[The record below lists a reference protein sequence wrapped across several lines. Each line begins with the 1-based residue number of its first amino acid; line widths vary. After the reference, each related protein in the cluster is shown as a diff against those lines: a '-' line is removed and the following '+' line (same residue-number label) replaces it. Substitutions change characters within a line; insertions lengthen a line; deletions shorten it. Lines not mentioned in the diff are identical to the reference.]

1 MSYDS
6 HTADSYKLVPMSK
19 KHLDILLI
27 EDDPTF
33 ASALHALL
41 KRKSIFSFD
50 FAHAAT
56 FEDADLILSQ
66 RQFDVVL
73 LDLTLPDI
81 QGIETLHAVRR
92 RGYSCPV
99 IILTGQDEEDLGV
112 QAMKAGAQDYLIK
125 GEIDGRLLS
134 RAITH
139 AIERARLIFERED
152 FLATLTHDLKNPLIG
167 ANRVIELLAE
177 EKIGTLNQEQINLL
191 THIKNSNWTLLTL
204 IGNLLEVYR
213 FEKDLATLYFEH
225 TNLMQIVNNCMKEI
239 APIAFDRNIK
249 MLQEVPD
256 DSEALVLA
264 DADSLSRVLRNLLDN
279 ALKYTPTGGQV
290 KVSLSSSP
298 ESVLLRVSDTGPG
311 IPEEDRKHLFERFWR
326 GRASRRHTP
335 GTGLGLYLCQQIVTL
350 HKGTISCACPGE
362 SGTSFLVELPRE
374 TAPLAS

>member
-1 MSYDS
+1 
-6 HTADSYKLVPMSK
+6 MSK
-19 KHLDILLI
+19 KHLEILLV

-33 ASALHALL
+33 ASALLALL
-41 KRKSIFSFD
+41 KRKSIFSFN
-50 FAHAAT
+50 FAHATT
-56 FEDADLILSQ
+56 FEDADAILSQ
-66 RQFDVVL
+66 KQVDVIL
-73 LDLTLPDI
+73 LDLTLPDVK
-81 QGIETLHAVRR
+81 GIDTLHAVRR
-92 RGYSCPV
+92 KSNACPV

-139 AIERARLIFERED
+139 AIERARLIYERED
-152 FLATLTHDLKNPLIG
+152 FVATLTHDLKNPLIG

-177 EKIGTLNQEQINLL
+177 RKIGDLNDEQVNLL

-239 APIAFDRNIK
+239 APIASDRNIK
-249 MLQEVPD
+249 VLQDIPEEHDAVIM
-256 DSEALVLA
+256 A

-279 ALKYTPTGGQV
+279 ALKYTPTGGEV
-290 KVSLSSSP
+290 KVSLASSP
-298 ESVLLRVSDTGPG
+298 DSIMLKVTDTGPG

-335 GTGLGLYLCQQIVTL
+335 GTGLGLYLCQQIVSL
-350 HKGTISCACPGE
+350 HKGKISCDCPNDN
-362 SGTSFLVELPRE
+362 GTSFVVELPRQ
-374 TAPLAS
+374 AAQVAV

>member
-1 MSYDS
+1 M
-6 HTADSYKLVPMSK
+6 VPMSK
-19 KHLDILLI
+19 KHLAILLV

-33 ASALHALL
+33 AAALQALL

-50 FAHAAT
+50 LAHATT
-56 FEDADLILSQ
+56 FADADAILGQ
-66 RQFDVVL
+66 RSFDVIL

-81 QGIETLHAVRR
+81 SGMETLHAVRK
-92 RGYSCPV
+92 RGNSCPV
-99 IILTGQDEEDLGV
+99 IILTGRDEEDLGV

-139 AIERARLIFERED
+139 AIERARLIYERED

-177 EKIGTLNQEQINLL
+177 RKIGDLNDEQVNLL

-213 FEKDLATLYFEH
+213 FEKDLDTLYFEH

-239 APIAFDRNIK
+239 VPIASDRNIDVLK
-249 MLQEVPD
+249 EISVESD
-256 DSEALVLA
+256 AIVLA
-264 DADSLSRVLRNLLDN
+264 DAESLSRVLRNLLDN

-290 KVSLSSSP
+290 KVSLSSSLDT
-298 ESVLLRVSDTGPG
+298 VQLKVSDTGPG

-335 GTGLGLYLCQQIVTL
+335 GTGLGLYLCQQIVSM
-350 HKGTISCACPGE
+350 HKGKISCTCP
-362 SGTSFLVELPRE
+362 SDNGTSFLVELPRE
-374 TAPLAS
+374 NIILAG

>member
-1 MSYDS
+1 M
-6 HTADSYKLVPMSK
+6 VPMSK
-19 KHLDILLI
+19 KHLEILLI

-33 ASALHALL
+33 ASALQALL
-41 KRKSIFSFD
+41 RRKSIFTFEC
-50 FAHAAT
+50 AHAAT
-56 FEDADLILSQ
+56 FEDADLIMSL
-66 RQFDVVL
+66 RQFDVIL

-92 RGYSCPV
+92 RGYACPV

-139 AIERARLIFERED
+139 AIERARLIYERED

-167 ANRVIELLAE
+167 ANRVIELMAE
-177 EKIGTLNQEQINLL
+177 EKIGKLNDEQINLL
-191 THIKNSNWTLLTL
+191 FHIKNSNWTLLTL

-225 TNLMQIVNNCMKEI
+225 TNLMQIINTCMKEI
-239 APIAFDRNIK
+239 APIASDRNIQVLK
-249 MLQEVPD
+249 EMPENP
-256 DSEALVLA
+256 EALVLA
-264 DADSLSRVLRNLLDN
+264 DADSLTRVLRNLLDN
-279 ALKYTPTGGQV
+279 ALKYTPTGGEV
-290 KVSLSSSP
+290 KVSLSSSAD
-298 ESVLLRVSDTGPG
+298 SVTLKVSDTGPG

-335 GTGLGLYLCQQIVTL
+335 GTGLGLYLCQQIVTM
-350 HKGTISCACPGE
+350 HKGTISCACPSE
-362 SGTSFLVELPRE
+362 MGTSFLVELPRE
-374 TAPLAS
+374 ITTQS